1 MSHNIEF
8 VNGKASIAYAGEL
21 PWHGLGTAVE
31 ADLTP
36 EQIMVASGTDWEVD
50 LTPTFWEMNGVRRPT
65 GQSVLYR
72 TSDNRMMDVVSDNWK
87 PVQNREA
94 FNFFCEFVER
104 GEMEM
109 HTAGSLNNGKIVW
122 ALAKLKESFT
132 VFGKKDQVDQYL
144 LFTNPHQFG
153 KAIDVRTTFIR
164 VVCNNTLTAAL
175 EGSTNTQVSV
185 SHRSIFDADVVKTKL
200 GIAAEKR
207 SQYEEMAKFLGS
219 VKAKDE
225 DIIQYFVRLFPN
237 LTSREEKKEL
247 PSRNALIANGILDN
261 QPGHDFGAGTWWQP
275 FNAVTFMTNH
285 VLGRTNNTRLA
296 STWYGSNRNLNA
308 RALNLAVEMAEA
320 SR

>member
-1 MSHNIEF
+1 MHNIEMID
-8 VNGKASIAYAGEL
+8 GKAQIAYAGQL
-21 PWHGLGTAVE
+21 PWHGLGTEVGT
-31 ADLTP
+31 DLTP
-36 EQIMVASGTDWEVD
+36 EEIMVASGTDWEVG
-50 LTPTFWEMNGVRRPT
+50 LSPTFWEMNGVRRPT

-72 TSDNRMMDVVSDNWK
+72 TSDNRLMDVVSDNWK
-87 PVQNREA
+87 PVQNRDA

-109 HTAGSLNNGKIVW
+109 HTAGSLNNGRIVW
-122 ALAKLKESFT
+122 ALAKLKESFAL
-132 VFGKKDQVDQYL
+132 FDKKDEIEQYL

-175 EGSTNTQVSV
+175 EGSTTNQVSV
-185 SHRSIFDADVVKTKL
+185 SHRSIFDADAVKAKL
-200 GIAAEKR
+200 EIAAKKR
-207 SQYEEMAKFLGS
+207 SDYEIRAKFLGS
-219 VKAKDE
+219 VKAKEE
-225 DIIQYFVRLFPN
+225 DIVEYFVRLFPN
-237 LTSREEKKEL
+237 LTSREEKKDL
-247 PSRNALIANGILDN
+247 PSKNANIARAILET

-285 VLGRTNNTRLA
+285 VLGRTNNTRLT
-296 STWYGSNRNLNA
+296 STWYGSNRNLNT